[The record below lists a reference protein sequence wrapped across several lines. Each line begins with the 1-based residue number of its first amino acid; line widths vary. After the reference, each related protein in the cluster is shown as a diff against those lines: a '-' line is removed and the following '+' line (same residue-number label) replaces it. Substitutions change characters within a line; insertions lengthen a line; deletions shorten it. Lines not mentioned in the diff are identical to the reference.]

1 MTEAEGVIRRRL
13 TPGST
18 LCTLTRRR
26 PFVIEGIDAQGV
38 VLLLGARRTR
48 TVIPWAVLQD
58 LMVWLASQDWV
69 EVGGRFAARPE
80 GETVDA
86 LLKQEIPRAV
96 ANYVAALL
104 VCADLAEADHGRPLR
119 IRYVS
124 Y

>member
-1 MTEAEGVIRRRL
+1 MTQAEGVIRRRVA
-13 TPGST
+13 PGST

-38 VLLLGARRTR
+38 VLLLGERRTR

-58 LMVWLASQDWV
+58 LMVWLATQDWV
-69 EVGGRFAARPE
+69 EVGGRFTVRSE

-86 LLKQEIPRAV
+86 LLKHEIPRTV

-104 VCADLAEADHGRPLR
+104 VRTDLAETDHGRPLR
-119 IRYVS
+119 IRYRS
-124 Y
+124 